1 MEVTR
6 IFHPVGQGGFYTESF
21 DNKRMV
27 VYDCGGSDNVKESI
41 DSLFDRESSPQIE
54 AVFISHLH
62 DDHINGLQYLLHK
75 TSAKRLFMPCFS
87 QEIVFE
93 TLFYNS
99 LQNPNRSSI
108 NSFVVSLIESA
119 RSGQSFMGDTRITT
133 ISDESSEREFPSY
146 ALNEN
151 IPPAIPSGTHLT
163 EDKFWVYIP
172 YNPKSQKIK
181 FSKVDI
187 KYRSTIEQIYNET
200 SAEKQAK
207 SLAEFVKNHSVKTC
221 KEIYKALFGGIHN
234 SQSMP
239 VFSGIL
245 PLNNMQLGH
254 PLTPF
259 CHFDIDI
266 DCHHHDFLG
275 HCFIDW
281 HHYTPHAYFSSE
293 KIICNFLYT
302 GDYNAQKEEN
312 TKAIIK
318 FYKEHQAWD
327 TICGIQ
333 IPHHG
338 SKHNY
343 HPALYEGRCYAVA
356 SAGVRNKYRHP
367 HVETLNKIYQQKC
380 FPFVVTEDSP
390 IRFEQYIHYYQ
401 SKKFQL

>member
-21 DNKRMV
+21 DNQRMV

-54 AVFISHLH
+54 AIFISHLH

-75 TSAKRLFMPCFS
+75 TSAKRLFLPCFS

-93 TLFYNS
+93 TLFYYS
-99 LQNPNRSSI
+99 LQNLNGSSI
-108 NSFVVSLIESA
+108 NSFVVSLIDSVQ
-119 RSGQSFMGDTRITT
+119 SGRNIIGDTRITT
-133 ISDESSEREFPSY
+133 ISDESSEREYPSY
-146 ALNEN
+146 AMNGD
-151 IPPAIPSGTHLT
+151 IPPTIPSGTHLT

-172 YNPKSQKIK
+172 YNPKSPKLK

-187 KYRSTIEQIYNET
+187 KYRSILEQIYYEK

-207 SLAEFVKNHSVKTC
+207 DIAEFVKKYSIKTC
-221 KEIYKALFGGIHN
+221 KEIYRDLFGGIHN

-245 PLNNMQLGH
+245 PHGNNMPLGH
-254 PLTPF
+254 PLMPF
-259 CHFDIDI
+259 CNFDIDI
-266 DCHHHDFLG
+266 DCRHHDF
-275 HCFIDW
+275 HSRCFIDW
-281 HHYTPHAYFSSE
+281 HHCTPHNYLSSK
-293 KIICNFLYT
+293 KIISNFLYT
-302 GDYNAQKEEN
+302 GDFNAQKEEN

-343 HPALYEGRCYAVA
+343 HPALYEGCYYAVA
-356 SAGVRNKYRHP
+356 SAGVTNKYRHP
-367 HVETLNKIYQQKC
+367 HVDTLNKIYQQKC

-390 IRFEQYIHYYQ
+390 IRFVQYIQY
-401 SKKFQL
+401 

>member
-21 DNKRMV
+21 DNQHMV

-41 DSLFDRESSPQIE
+41 DSLLDREPSLQIE
-54 AVFISHLH
+54 AIFISHLH
-62 DDHINGLQYLLHK
+62 DDHINGLQYLLDK
-75 TSAKRLFMPCFS
+75 TSAKRLFLPCFS

-93 TLFYNS
+93 ALLYNS
-99 LQNPNRSSI
+99 LQKPNGNSI
-108 NSFVVSLIESA
+108 NSFVVSLIDSVQ
-119 RSGQSFMGDTRITT
+119 SGRNIIGDTHITT
-133 ISDESSEREFPSY
+133 ISDESSEREYPSY
-146 ALNEN
+146 ALDGS
-151 IPPAIPSGTHLT
+151 IPHTIPSGTHLT

-207 SLAEFVKNHSVKTC
+207 DIADFVKKYSVKTC
-221 KEIYKALFGGIHN
+221 KEIYRALFGGIHN

-245 PLNNMQLGH
+245 PNGNNMPLGH
-254 PLTPF
+254 PLMPF

-281 HHYTPHAYFSSE
+281 HHCTPHAYFLSE
-293 KIICNFLYT
+293 KIICNFLFT
-302 GDYNAQKEEN
+302 GDYNAQKGKN

-338 SKHNY
+338 SKYNY
-343 HPALYEGRCYAVA
+343 HPALYEGCYYAVA
-356 SAGVRNKYRHP
+356 SAGTSNKYRHP
-367 HVETLNKIYQQKC
+367 NAKTLDKIYQQKC
-380 FPFVVTEDSP
+380 VPFVVTEDSP
-390 IRFEQYIHYYQ
+390 IRFEQYIH
-401 SKKFQL
+401 F

>member
-21 DNKRMV
+21 EDKRMV
-27 VYDCGGSDNVKESI
+27 VYDCGGKSREFMEEYI
-41 DSLFDRESSPQIE
+41 DSFIPENPKQQIE
-54 AVFISHLH
+54 AIFISHLH

-75 TSAKRLFMPCFS
+75 TSAKRLFLPCFS

-99 LQNPNRSSI
+99 LQKPNGNSI
-108 NSFVVSLIESA
+108 NSFVVSLIESV
-119 RSGQSFMGDTRITT
+119 RSDRSFIGDTRITT
-133 ISDESSEREFPSY
+133 ISDESSERELPSY
-146 ALNEN
+146 SLNGN
-151 IPPAIPSGTHLT
+151 IPPIIPSGTHLN

-172 YNPKSQKIK
+172 YNPKSPKIK

-187 KYRSTIEQIYNET
+187 KYRSTLEQIYYEK
-200 SAEKQAK
+200 SAEKQARDI
-207 SLAEFVKNHSVKTC
+207 ADFVKKYSVKTC

-245 PLNNMQLGH
+245 PPNNMQLGH
-254 PLTPF
+254 PLTSF

-266 DCHHHDFLG
+266 DCHHHDFHG

-281 HHYTPHAYFSSE
+281 HHCTPHNYLSSK
-293 KIICNFLYT
+293 KIISNFLYT
-302 GDYNAQKEEN
+302 GDFNAQKEEN

-343 HPALYEGRCYAVA
+343 HPALYEGCYYAVA
-356 SAGVRNKYRHP
+356 SAGVTNKYRHP
-367 HVETLNKIYQQKC
+367 HVDTLNKIYQQKC
-380 FPFVVTEDSP
+380 YPFVVTENSP
-390 IRFEQYIHYYQ
+390 IRFEQYIHY
-401 SKKFQL
+401 

>member
-54 AVFISHLH
+54 AIFISHLH
-62 DDHINGLQYLLHK
+62 DDHINGLQYLLDK
-75 TSAKRLFMPCFS
+75 TSAKWLFMPCFS

-99 LQNPNRSSI
+99 LQNPNRISI

-146 ALNEN
+146 SLNGN
-151 IPPAIPSGTHLT
+151 IPPIIPSGTHLT

-200 SAEKQAK
+200 SAEKQANG
-207 SLAEFVKNHSVKTC
+207 LAEFVKNHSVKTC

-338 SKHNY
+338 SKYNY
-343 HPALYEGRCYAVA
+343 HPALYEGRYYAVA
-356 SAGVRNKYRHP
+356 SAGIRNKYHHP
-367 HVETLNKIYQQKC
+367 NIDTLTNIAANGC
-380 FPFVVTEDSP
+380 FPFVVTEDGKTA
-390 IRFEQYIHYYQ
+390 IYQ
-401 SKKFQL
+401 HFNIK

>member
-21 DNKRMV
+21 DNQHMV
-27 VYDCGGSDNVKESI
+27 VYDCGGSENVKESI
-41 DSLFDRESSPQIE
+41 DHLLDRESSPQIE
-54 AVFISHLH
+54 AIFISHLH
-62 DDHINGLQYLLHK
+62 DDHINGLQYLLDK
-75 TSAKRLFMPCFS
+75 TSAKRLFLPCFS

-108 NSFVVSLIESA
+108 NSFVVSLIESV
-119 RSGQSFMGDTRITT
+119 RSGRSFIGDTRITT
-133 ISDESSEREFPSY
+133 ISDESSERELPSY
-146 ALNEN
+146 SLNGN
-151 IPPAIPSGTHLT
+151 IPPIIPSGTHLI

-172 YNPKSQKIK
+172 YNPKSPKIK

-187 KYRSTIEQIYNET
+187 KYRSTLEQIYNET

-207 SLAEFVKNHSVKTC
+207 GLAEFVKNHSVKTC

-245 PLNNMQLGH
+245 PDGNNMPLGH
-254 PLTPF
+254 PLIPF
-259 CHFDIDI
+259 CHFDIDV
-266 DCHHHDFLG
+266 DCCHSHFHSRCLL
-275 HCFIDW
+275 DW
-281 HHYTPHAYFSSE
+281 HQCAPHAYFPTE
-293 KIICNFLYT
+293 KIISNFLYT
-302 GDYNAQKEEN
+302 GDFNAQKEEN

-343 HPALYEGRCYAVA
+343 HPALYEGCYYAVA

-380 FPFVVTEDSP
+380 YPFVVTENSP
-390 IRFEQYIHYYQ
+390 IRFVQYIQY
-401 SKKFQL
+401 